1 MVDDDLVV
9 QRLVAV
15 VQLFEVDVL
24 VEVVVES
31 THLLVGACGLLFKRF
46 DSCGKTTHQPEA
58 LALIEGEGG
67 PTVGLRIG
75 NDLGFCWH
83 QRLLSGSCFQ
93 RKPVARRCPC
103 LSFGILSAGSQ
114 ECAAS

>member
-9 QRLVAV
+9 QRLIAV

-31 THLLVGACGLLFKRF
+31 THLLVGACGLLFERF

-58 LALIEGEGG
+58 LALFDSEGG
-67 PTVGLRIG
+67 PTVSLGVG
-75 NDLGFCWH
+75 DDLGFCWH
-83 QRLLSGSCFQ
+83 QRLLSGCCALW
-93 RKPVARRCPC
+93 RAYW
-103 LSFGILSAGSQ
+103 LGASQ
-114 ECAAS
+114 PSTL

>member
-9 QRLVAV
+9 ERLIAV

-46 DSCGKTTHQPEA
+46 DSCGKTPHQPEA
-58 LALIEGEGG
+58 LALVEGECG

-75 NDLGFCWH
+75 NDLGFCGSSE
-83 QRLLSGSCFQ
+83 LSVGDRVLVGGC
-93 RKPVARRCPC
+93 
-103 LSFGILSAGSQ
+103 G
-114 ECAAS
+114 

>member
-9 QRLVAV
+9 QRLIAV
-15 VQLFEVDVL
+15 VQLFKVDVL
-24 VEVVVES
+24 VEVVAES
-31 THLLVGACGLLFKRF
+31 SHLLVRPCGLLFKRF
-46 DSCGKTTHQPEA
+46 NSCGKTTHQPEA
-58 LALIEGEGG
+58 LALVEGEGG

-93 RKPVARRCPC
+93 RRPVARR
-103 LSFGILSAGSQ
+103 
-114 ECAAS
+114 